1 MIMSKSNEDE
11 LRDVLKETAK
21 EMSHMYDNPRSWLSW
36 MIYLLER
43 LEEQAT
49 HRNPADIET
58 FKEMLSA
65 LQDELRNR
73 LKTGGW

>member
-1 MIMSKSNEDE
+1 MTKSNEDD
-11 LRDVLKETAK
+11 LREVLNETAA
-21 EMSHMYDNPRSWLSW
+21 EMARMYSNPRSWQSW
-36 MIYLLER
+36 LVYLLER

-49 HRNPADIET
+49 HKNPANMDT
-58 FKEMLSA
+58 FKEMLTA

>member
-1 MIMSKSNEDE
+1 MSKREDE
-11 LRDVLKETAK
+11 LRDVLNETAM
-21 EMSHMYDNPRSWLSW
+21 EMSKMYDNPRSWQSW
-36 MIYLLER
+36 LVYLLER

-49 HRNPADIET
+49 LNQSGNMES

>member
-1 MIMSKSNEDE
+1 MSKREDD
-11 LRDVLKETAK
+11 LRDVLNETAM
-21 EMSHMYDNPRSWLSW
+21 EISQMYDNPRSWQSW
-36 MIYLLER
+36 LVYLLER

-49 HRNPADIET
+49 RKESGNMES

-73 LKTGGW
+73 LRTGGW

>member
-1 MIMSKSNEDE
+1 MGKSNEDE
-11 LRDVLKETAK
+11 LRDILQDTAN
-21 EMSHMYDNPRSWLSW
+21 EISRMYDNPRSWHSW
-36 MIYLLER
+36 MVYLLER

-49 HRNPADIET
+49 RRNPANIEI

-73 LKTGGW
+73 LRTGGW